1 MFCKKCGKQIDN
13 DSEFCVFCGNKTKN
27 IAQTQN
33 NIDAKK
39 VVLAPNQQKN
49 VINKDIP
56 KQNLKNN
63 SISPETAKKLAEL
76 APPEPVIDK
85 ESNHT
90 GFKIFL
96 LIAIIL
102 IVIVSVVFAVMN
114 STNNQ
119 DTNKPNTNNNNNSNN
134 TQIFSR
140 AANINDIY
148 LTTNNDFSLEISCT
162 LKPNV
167 DIKNLQLKFVFLDSK
182 GNSLTTKTKSL
193 GNVNENTDY
202 KVTFALTEFSVSEL
216 FKINQYK
223 ISVIAGTVSYF

>member
-13 DSEFCVFCGNKTKN
+13 DSEFCMFCGNKTKN
-27 IAQTQN
+27 IAQTQSSN
-33 NIDAKK
+33 DVKK
-39 VVLAPNQQKN
+39 VTQTPIQQKI

-56 KQNLKNN
+56 NQNSKKN
-63 SISPETAKKLAEL
+63 SISQETAKKLAEL
-76 APPEPVIDK
+76 APPDPVIDK

-90 GFKIFL
+90 GLKIFL
-96 LIAIIL
+96 LVAIIL
-102 IVIVSVVFAVMN
+102 IVTVSIIFAVMN

-119 DTNKPNTNNNNNSNN
+119 DINNPNTNNNYNSNN

-140 AANINDIY
+140 DADINDVY

-162 LKPNV
+162 LKPIV

-193 GNVNENTDY
+193 GNVNKNTDY

-223 ISVIAGTVSYF
+223 VSVIAGTVSYF